1 MTFNVN
7 YANTIIYKKYE
18 EADATDNFWEG
29 SERNGYFPVEP
40 INTVQWLLMVTDI
53 NHITYDNA
61 ADLWARIQTYG
72 KYCEHGGY
80 EQITPADVLLCVG
93 MSANC
98 NENSLAAWVRR
109 MSSSLKIDSTEFRS
123 THTKFKKQFNAQ
135 GHEVVFNISI
145 VKTVKE
151 D

>member
-53 NHITYDNA
+53 DHITYDNA

-72 KYCEHGGY
+72 KYCDHGGY
-80 EQITPADVLLCVG
+80 AQVSPSDVLLCVG
-93 MSANC
+93 MEANVI
-98 NENSLAAWVRR
+98 NNTTAKWITR
-109 MSSSLKIDSTEFRS
+109 MSSRLKVDSVEFRS
-123 THTKFKKQFNAQ
+123 TYTKFKKKFNAQ

-151 D
+151 A